1 MDKIKNKLLS
11 NDGVL
16 FLQGVFKKDC
26 KRMEDMF
33 REKIIVENTNDR
45 ETKLYDKIPV
55 IFTSLNDWFKSTN
68 LHCWFCSRTFKNRP
82 WFEPQSIE
90 PVSEISNGAILSNAE
105 LKKSVN
111 IKKLSIVVHGIFCT
125 CNCVRSYIELHTR
138 DMSEKLNKIAML
150 KMVYYIFM
158 GKNIPDIQPSPPP
171 TEMIQYGGSLSPGEY
186 QQKIDNLDSSYIR
199 ELEDNNFAS
208 LCAILNKDV

>member
-55 IFTSLNDWFKSTN
+55 IFTSLNDWFKSTPVTDK
-68 LHCWFCSRTFKNRP
+68 SDNRLLLFP
-82 WFEPQSIE
+82 LEVGFTASDA
-90 PVSEISNGAILSNAE
+90 GIL
-105 LKKSVN
+105 L
-111 IKKLSIVVHGIFCT
+111 
-125 CNCVRSYIELHTR
+125 
-138 DMSEKLNKIAML
+138 
-150 KMVYYIFM
+150 
-158 GKNIPDIQPSPPP
+158 
-171 TEMIQYGGSLSPGEY
+171 
-186 QQKIDNLDSSYIR
+186 
-199 ELEDNNFAS
+199 
-208 LCAILNKDV
+208 